1 MSENLQVKNIEI
13 NDITYNYVI
22 SKKRGIKNIR
32 LRLNRDGI
40 LRVSMPWYVPKR
52 EATKILVENE
62 KWIEKNF
69 DILNFNKNKYYYL
82 GNEIKIVQKVVSN
95 ISGVNSFLIDDV
107 FYIESTGETLIDET
121 KIFHEWLR
129 KKAELFIFPK
139 VNEIAQKYGFKYN
152 KATTKNVRSR
162 WGSCSS
168 KKNLSF
174 NLKLTYFK
182 PEVIE
187 YVIVH
192 ELCHLKEMNHSKNFW
207 MLVESIMP
215 NYKMYRKEL
224 KKTIL

>member
-32 LRLNRDGI
+32 LKINRDGI

-95 ISGVNSFLIDDV
+95 ISGVDSFLIDDV

-121 KIFHEWLR
+121 KIFHDWLR
-129 KKAELFIFPK
+129 KQAELIIFPK
-139 VNEIAQKYGFKYN
+139 VNEIAQKHGFEYN
-152 KATTKNVRSR
+152 KARIKDMRSR

-182 PEVIE
+182 SEVIE

-207 MLVESIMP
+207 MLVESIIP

>member
-1 MSENLQVKNIEI
+1 MSENLQAKNIEI
-13 NDITYNYVI
+13 NNITYNYVVL
-22 SKKRGIKNIR
+22 KKRGIKNIR
-32 LRLNRDGI
+32 LRINRDGI
-40 LRVSMPWYVPKR
+40 LKISMPWYVPKR
-52 EATKILVENE
+52 EATKILFENE

-82 GNEIKIVQKVVSN
+82 GNEIKIVQKVVN
-95 ISGVNSFLIDDV
+95 DIDGNNSFLIDDI

-121 KIFHEWLR
+121 KIFNDWL
-129 KKAELFIFPK
+129 KKQAEIYILPK
-139 VNEIAQKYGFKYN
+139 VEEIANKFGFQYN
-152 KATTKNVRSR
+152 LARIKDMRSR

-182 PEVIE
+182 PEVID

-207 MLVESIMP
+207 MLVESILP

>member
-1 MSENLQVKNIEI
+1 MSNNLQVKNIEI

-22 SKKRGIKNIR
+22 VKRRGIKNIR
-32 LRLNRDGI
+32 LRIDRDGI
-40 LRVSMPWYVPKR
+40 LKISMPWYIPKR
-52 EATKILVENE
+52 EAKNFLYENK

-82 GNEIKIVQKVVSN
+82 GDEIKIVKKVVHDVSGINCFLKDN
-95 ISGVNSFLIDDV
+95 I
-107 FYIESTGETLIDET
+107 FYIESTGKNIINET
-121 KIFHEWLR
+121 KIFDEWLR
-129 KKAELFIFPK
+129 KKAEFYIISKLE
-139 VNEIAQKYGFKYN
+139 EISDKFGFKYN
-152 KATTKNVRSR
+152 FARIKDMKSR

-174 NLKLTYFK
+174 NFKLIYFK

-207 MLVESIMP
+207 ILVESIIP
-215 NYKMYRKEL
+215 NYKTYRNEL
-224 KKTIL
+224 KKIIL

>member
-1 MSENLQVKNIEI
+1 MSENLQVINIEI
-13 NDITYNYVI
+13 NDVTYNYVI

-32 LRLNRDGI
+32 LKLNRDGI

-52 EATKILVENE
+52 EATKILFENE

-69 DILNFNKNKYYYL
+69 NILNLNKDKYYYL
-82 GNEIKIVQKVVSN
+82 GNEIKIVQKVVSD
-95 ISGVNSFLIDDV
+95 IRRINSFLIDNI
-107 FYIESTGETLIDET
+107 FYIESTGETLVDET
-121 KIFHEWLR
+121 QIFHEWLR
-129 KKAELFIFPK
+129 KQANFYILPK
-139 VNEIAQKYGFKYN
+139 VEEIAKKFGFKYN
-152 KATTKNVRSR
+152 KVTIKDMRSR

-182 PEVIE
+182 SEVIE

-192 ELCHLKEMNHSKNFW
+192 ELCHLKEMNHSKKFW
-207 MLVESIMP
+207 MLVESIIP

>member
-32 LRLNRDGI
+32 LRINRDGI

-95 ISGVNSFLIDDV
+95 ISGVDSFLIDDV

-121 KIFHEWLR
+121 KIFHDWLR
-129 KKAELFIFPK
+129 KQAELIIFPK
-139 VNEIAQKYGFKYN
+139 VSEIAQKHGFEYN
-152 KATTKNVRSR
+152 KARIKNMKSR

-168 KKNLSF
+168 KK
-174 NLKLTYFK
+174 KL
-182 PEVIE
+182 VI
-187 YVIVH
+187 
-192 ELCHLKEMNHSKNFW
+192 
-207 MLVESIMP
+207 
-215 NYKMYRKEL
+215 
-224 KKTIL
+224 